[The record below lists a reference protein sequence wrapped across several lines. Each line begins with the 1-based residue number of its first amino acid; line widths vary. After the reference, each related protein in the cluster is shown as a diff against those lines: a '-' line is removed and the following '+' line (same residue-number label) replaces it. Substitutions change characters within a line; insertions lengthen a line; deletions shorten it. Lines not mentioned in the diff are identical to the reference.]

1 MPFRG
6 RTKFGGIVGVAL
18 ACLSAAAARAE
29 DVKATYESQVG
40 YTLHLLE
47 AGRYGE
53 AADVAQ
59 NLITAY
65 PDAALPYELRGTT
78 ALYVGNVARAQ
89 ADFSQAAEKSKDPE
103 LVRSWTRVAETWE
116 EMARLTGTMGP
127 EK

>member
-6 RTKFGGIVGVAL
+6 KTRVGSLFGVAL
-18 ACLSAAAARAE
+18 ACLSATAARAE

-53 AADVAQ
+53 AADSAQ
-59 NLITAY
+59 GLVTAY

-78 ALYVGNVARAQ
+78 AL
-89 ADFSQAAEKSKDPE
+89 
-103 LVRSWTRVAETWE
+103 
-116 EMARLTGTMGP
+116 
-127 EK
+127 